1 VQALGM
7 LNGEFFHQQARELAE
22 RVVAE
27 AGDEPRLQIARA
39 VELALGRSATDDE
52 VADGLALLDRLAQ
65 EHGKDSRE
73 ALRYWCLAVLNLNEF
88 VYLD

>member
-1 VQALGM
+1 
-7 LNGEFFHQQARELAE
+7 
-22 RVVAE
+22 
-27 AGDEPRLQIARA
+27 
-39 VELALGRSATDDE
+39 LALGRSATDDE

-73 ALRYWCLAVLNLNEF
+73 ALRYWCLAVLNLNDF